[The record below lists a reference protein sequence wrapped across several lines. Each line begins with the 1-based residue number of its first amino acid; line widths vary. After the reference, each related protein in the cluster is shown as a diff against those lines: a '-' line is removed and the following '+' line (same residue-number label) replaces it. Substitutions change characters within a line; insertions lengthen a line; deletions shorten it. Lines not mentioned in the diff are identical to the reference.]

1 MYVQDVVYN
10 KGGFELSYVATYHL
24 NLNLRIEMVILI
36 YYIEMWLLSPSRT
49 IYLDEHKPVMSLS
62 LTFNKMKIS
71 SRCAAKL

>member
-36 YYIEMWLLSPSRT
+36 YYIEMCYLLVELFIFMYTSQLWA
-49 IYLDEHKPVMSLS
+49 YL
-62 LTFNKMKIS
+62 
-71 SRCAAKL
+71 

>member
-10 KGGFELSYVATYHL
+10 KGGFGLSSVATYHL
-24 NLNLRIEMVILI
+24 NLNLRIDIFILI
-36 YYIEMWLLSPSRT
+36 YYIEMWFLSRSRT